1 MATTSSFRTQAPAPI
16 HTGKAGPVDRGY
28 DYRVGG
34 PEEQAYRRG
43 YHRPQDTLSA
53 QQRDLVYNRPLDL
66 LSSTSQAVPEEDP
79 HEAGLD
85 DALLDLEQ
93 LEQLHQEA
101 ERMKALGN
109 KHMAAQVRDGSQ
121 ALPATCNTTCAVHF
135 L

>member
-1 MATTSSFRTQAPAPI
+1 MATTSSFRTQAPTPI
-16 HTGKAGPVDRGY
+16 HTGKDAPLNRGY

-43 YHRPQDTLSA
+43 YNRPQDTLSP
-53 QQRDLVYNRPLDL
+53 QQRDSV
-66 LSSTSQAVPEEDP
+66 EEP
-79 HEAGLD
+79 HGVALD

-109 KHMAAQVRDGSQ
+109 KHMAAQVRDGNQ
-121 ALPATCNTTCAVHF
+121 TLLPV